1 MPPATATLS
10 QQVPTLNR
18 NPARLSSERGLH
30 ELFQITRTLWA
41 IGVGQW
47 TRNIAASDPGEIP
60 PKLADQGSAFA
71 AVQG

>member
-1 MPPATATLS
+1 MAGLMLRLCHLLRHATK
-10 QQVPTLNR
+10 
-18 NPARLSSERGLH
+18 NPARLSTERGLH

-41 IGVGQW
+41 IGVDQW